1 MYKSQQR
8 NCQPE
13 WMDDPDTDTVTLQ
26 HAVDDITKINRL
38 LGGFKFTLQ
47 AIKKLIKNNAGKPV
61 TIVDAGCGDGAMLR
75 YLDQHIQGEHVQFIG
90 IDLSARSVKCAREK
104 SEGLSR
110 VRFRESDILNIDT
123 STFSCDIL
131 TSTLTM
137 HHFKDEQIVTFLRKF
152 KEMASMAIVI
162 NDLHRSRLAYGFFK
176 YFSPIFI
183 RHEISRHDGLIS
195 IAAAFKKADFKR
207 YSLAIGVNNDLVIWK
222 WSFRYIW
229 IIPTHER

>member
-1 MYKSQQR
+1 MR

-13 WMDDPDTDTVTLQ
+13 WMDDPSTDAFTLQ
-26 HAVDDITKINRL
+26 HAVDDITKINHL
-38 LGGFKFTLQ
+38 LGGFKFTLDTVNE
-47 AIKKLIKNNAGKPV
+47 ILVKNPKKPL

-75 YLDQHIQGEHVQFIG
+75 YLEQHISQERITFVG
-90 IDLSARSVKCAREK
+90 IDFSARSIASAREK

-110 VRFRESDILNIDT
+110 LSFRESDILQLDT
-123 STFSCDIL
+123 ATFTCDIL

-137 HHFKDEQIVTFLRKF
+137 HHFNDDEIVTFLKKF
-152 KEMASMAIVI
+152 KEMASLAIII
-162 NDLHRSRLAYGFFK
+162 NDLHRNRLAYLFFK
-176 YFSPIFI
+176 YISPIFI

-195 IAAAFKKADFKR
+195 IAAAFKTTDFKR
-207 YSLAIGVNNDLVIWK
+207 YATAIGVYNDRLLWK

>member
-1 MYKSQQR
+1 MYKSAMR

-13 WMDDPDTDTVTLQ
+13 WMDDPSTDAITLQ
-26 HAVDDITKINRL
+26 HAVDDITKINHL
-38 LGGFKFTLQ
+38 LGGFKFTLD
-47 AIKKLIKNNAGKPV
+47 AVNEILAKHPNKPL

-75 YLDQHIQGEHVQFIG
+75 YLEQHLPQENLSFVG
-90 IDLSARSVKCAREK
+90 IDFSPRSIASAREK

-110 VRFRESDILNIDT
+110 LRFRESDILQLDT
-123 STFSCDIL
+123 ATFTCDIL

-137 HHFKDEQIVTFLRKF
+137 HHFNDDEIVTFLKKF
-152 KEMASMAIVI
+152 KKMASIAIVI
-162 NDLHRSRLAYGFFK
+162 NDLHRNRLAYLFFK
-176 YFSPIFI
+176 YISPIFI

-195 IAAAFKKADFKR
+195 IAAAFKAADFKR
-207 YSLAIGVNNDLVIWK
+207 YAAAIGVHNDRLLWK